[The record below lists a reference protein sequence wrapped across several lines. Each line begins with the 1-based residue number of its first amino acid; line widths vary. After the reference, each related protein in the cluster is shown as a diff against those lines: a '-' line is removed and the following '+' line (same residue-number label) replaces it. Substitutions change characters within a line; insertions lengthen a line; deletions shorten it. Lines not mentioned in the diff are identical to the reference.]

1 MTAHTHPTLYRVDT
15 HKIAIGMTW
24 RTHDRAQARRAHS
37 YCGMQEA
44 AQIPPCTYSNT
55 GPHRHTPNKT
65 HPQRVGR
72 V

>member
-1 MTAHTHPTLYRVDT
+1 
-15 HKIAIGMTW
+15 MTW

-55 GPHRHTPNKT
+55 GPHLHTPNKT
-65 HPQRVGR
+65 HPQRVGGVR
-72 V
+72 PPGGALCPASLPPLARAV